1 MPENAVIDFLLQ
13 YEQLAI
19 FAGAFIFGENV
30 IIPAAFLSGQGLWTP
45 FNVFWPAFLG
55 TVVSD
60 VFWFLLARRFTLKI
74 SEWRWLRAESES
86 RRRFIDKFQ
95 KDNFRIAFFYKF
107 FYGMRIAAIASFS
120 LKGMTLDKFIR
131 FDSLSTLI
139 WLFVIVGIG
148 WLAGRGLVNVLE
160 TFSKLTYLVAAIVI
174 LIIVVKLIT
183 LWLAKRVIKK

>member
-74 SEWRWLRAESES
+74 SEWRWLRTESES

-107 FYGMRIAAIASFS
+107 FYGMRI
-120 LKGMTLDKFIR
+120 
-131 FDSLSTLI
+131 
-139 WLFVIVGIG
+139 VGIA
-148 WLAGRGLVNVLE
+148 WLAGRGLVNVME